1 MIPGQTMKLDIR
13 TPEGVSFSLPL
24 ASPVARAIAL
34 IIDLF
39 LIAAISKLLQT
50 FLRSLALVSA
60 DLAESLMLISQV
72 ALVVVLLMFLEW
84 VWRGQTLGK
93 RIMGLRVVDE
103 KGLNLRPSQIVM
115 RNIFRLVDMLPALFL
130 VGGIAAVLSRRCQ
143 RLGDLAAGTLVVRE
157 TKIAEPDL
165 SALAMDSMNSFRSHP
180 QLEARLRQRVSPVEA
195 RLALDALMR
204 RNQLDADQ
212 RLKVFHRLAQHF
224 REVVEFP
231 SEITLGLSDE
241 QYVRDVVESV
251 FRKRVSV

>member
-1 MIPGQTMKLDIR
+1 MNPGQTMKLDIR
-13 TPEGVSFSLPL
+13 TPEGVAFSLPL
-24 ASPVARAIAL
+24 ASPITRAIAL

-39 LIAAISKLLQT
+39 LIGAISKLLQT
-50 FLRSLALVSA
+50 FLRSLALVSV

-72 ALVVVLLMFLEW
+72 ALTVFLLMFLEW

-103 KGLNLRPSQIVM
+103 KGLNLRPSQVVM

-130 VGGIAAVLSRRCQ
+130 VGGTAAVLSRRCQ

-157 TKIAEPDL
+157 SKIAEPDL
-165 SALAMDSMNSFRSHP
+165 SALAMESMNSFRSHP
-180 QLEARLRQRVSPVEA
+180 QLETRLRQRVSPAEA
-195 RLALDALMR
+195 RLALDALLR
-204 RNQLDADQ
+204 RNQLDSDQ
-212 RLKVFHRLAQHF
+212 RLKVFHRLAEHF

-231 SEITLGLSDE
+231 AEITLGLSDE

-251 FRKRVSV
+251 FRKRIAV